1 MKHKPILFVM
11 WFLLGAG
18 CCQPTETSQ
27 TETAEP
33 KRVYTTNYPLYYMT
47 ERIVPANV
55 SVHFPVSG
63 SQDPAYWQPSADTIA
78 SMQQADLI
86 ITNGASYEQWMLTV
100 SLPDQKIINTTAALK
115 DQLLESDEVITHSH
129 GDEGEHEH
137 LGTAITT
144 WMDLELAL
152 AQAGAIRDALI
163 KLTPEDE
170 AFIEQQYQE
179 LAADL
184 TTLDQRLSE
193 AAAKISQQVA
203 YSHPVFQYFQQAY
216 QLDGASLHW
225 EPNEKLTGEQLH
237 DLEHLMEH
245 QSIVLMIWE
254 AAPLPENIQKLQ
266 EIGVK
271 SIVINPMGNVP
282 EQGDWLEG
290 LNQNLAALEG
300 LIE

>member
-1 MKHKPILFVM
+1 MKHKQILLVTM
-11 WFLLGAG
+11 VLLTAWG
-18 CCQPTETSQ
+18 CQPTESSQ
-27 TETAEP
+27 TESAET
-33 KRVYTTNYPLYYMT
+33 KQVYTTNYPLYYMT
-47 ERIVPANV
+47 ERMVPSGF
-55 SVHFPVSG
+55 SVHFPIPG
-63 SQDPAYWQPSADTIA
+63 SQDPAHWQPPVDTIA

-100 SLPDQKIINTTAALK
+100 SLPDQKIINTTAAFQ
-115 DQLLESDEVITHSH
+115 DQLLDSDKVITHSH

-137 LGTAITT
+137 LGTAFTT
-144 WMDLELAL
+144 WMDLELAK

-163 KLTPEDE
+163 KLTPADE
-170 AFIEQQYQE
+170 ALIERQYQG
-179 LAADL
+179 LSSDL
-184 TTLDQRLSE
+184 SALDQRLAE

-216 QLDGASLHW
+216 ELRGPSLHW
-225 EPNEKLTGEQLH
+225 EPDEKLTEEQLH

-254 AAPLPENIQKLQ
+254 AAPLPENTQIL
-266 EIGVK
+266 EELGVK
-271 SIVINPMGNVP
+271 SIVIYPMGNVP